1 MNGMNIKNPE
11 TTLQNSPCMEKHVN
25 QLCWSYQHWTG
36 LALIEG
42 NIHEAV
48 DALYH
53 APFAVVSHGVEA
65 DPVFNYANY
74 KAMQLFRMSWDE
86 ITSLPSRLSAEAML
100 RSERA
105 NFLARV
111 AKYGYV
117 CDYSGI
123 RIASDGKRFEIKN
136 ATVWNVVNP
145 QGVYCGQAAMIADWT
160 FL

>member
-1 MNGMNIKNPE
+1 MKNPE
-11 TTLQNSPCMEKHVN
+11 SMLQQSTGIQKQVHH
-25 QLCWSYQHWTG
+25 LCWSYQHWTG
-36 LALIEG
+36 LALVEG
-42 NIHEAV
+42 NMHEAV
-48 DALYH
+48 DILYH

-65 DPVFNYANY
+65 DPIFNYANDR
-74 KAMQLFRMSWDE
+74 AMQLFRMSWDE

-111 AKYGYV
+111 AKNGYV

-136 ATVWNVVNP
+136 ATVWNVVNS
-145 QGVYCGQAAMIADWT
+145 QGVCYGQAAMIADWE